1 MNLTRVLNV
10 ALPEI
15 PARTLLD
22 RSPRMPPDAVF
33 KEHIEDGKPIVRV
46 LVRSVE
52 QMFTFTSP
60 NWALA
65 QLFDGRRSFEE
76 IAEEYSREFGAQYS
90 ADDVRE
96 FAAALEAMN
105 FWHKTA
111 QEKNIQLMQKSVEE
125 RRKLLK
131 SRKSRFGDLS
141 EITFPAFN
149 PDKFVTWLYRYTSFI
164 YTWWFTLLT
173 FLGFGIT
180 AGISITHWAEIGR
193 DTWEFFNF
201 TDKSWGDVAVFYILA
216 VFALGWHELAHAHAC
231 KHYGGRVPAMGF
243 LLIYL
248 APAFYTD
255 TTEGF
260 VRGSRPQRLIIAM
273 AGAWSELMICAVVT
287 PIWWGTPPG
296 TEIHSVAYQLMLMTG
311 IAAVMINWNPLMKLD
326 GYYMLCEIIEVADL
340 KEDSTAYVSAWVKRR
355 IWGLPVD
362 VPYVPRRRRLGFVL
376 YALLSGAYSYTVLYV
391 LARFVGNVFRS
402 FNPEWSF
409 IPELAT
415 AGLIFRSRI
424 RNLMNFMKFVYLDK
438 KERVHSWIRTPTALW
453 VCSLLLP
460 FLCLPVWHESV
471 TGQFILESAQ
481 SVIVR
486 TEIPGTITEILTQE
500 GANVSAGAPLI
511 RIRSIPLQSK
521 VAAAEANLEVASL
534 RTNFASLH
542 YANLG
547 SSLGER
553 EQLTTQVRELKS
565 QATELELSSPI
576 SGSVLSSRLQD
587 RLGASVQAGLDL
599 VEVADLS
606 AMRARFYASE
616 HDMHKIGLH
625 APVRLFVEG
634 FPRIW
639 DAQVEAITPV
649 SSAID
654 PRLATPAQ
662 YKGLY
667 APNFFVVEMLIS
679 NSEGKLKPGMIGVAK
694 IFRQRRSVLGL
705 FWLEIV
711 QFFGRK
717 VW

>member
-15 PARTLLD
+15 PARTLSD
-22 RSPRMPPDAVF
+22 RPPRIPPDAVF

-46 LVRSVE
+46 LLRSIQ

-90 ADDVRE
+90 VDDVRE

-105 FWHKTA
+105 FWYKTA
-111 QEKNIQLMQKSVEE
+111 QEKNIQLMQKSAED

-149 PDKFVTWLYRYTSFI
+149 PDKFVTRLYRYTSFI

-173 FLGFGIT
+173 FLAFGIT
-180 AGISITHWAEIGR
+180 AGISITHWSEIGR

-287 PIWWGTPPG
+287 PIWWSTPPG
-296 TEIHSVAYQLMLMTG
+296 TEIHGIAYQLMMMTG
-311 IAAVMINWNPLMKLD
+311 IAAVLINWNPLMKLD
-326 GYYMLCEIIEVADL
+326 GYYMLCEIIRVADL
-340 KEDSTAYVSAWVKRR
+340 KEDSTAYVSAWVKRH

-362 VPYVPRRRRLGFVL
+362 VPYVARRRRLGFVL

-391 LARFVGNVFRS
+391 VARFVGNIFRS
-402 FNPEWSF
+402 FSAEWSF

-424 RNLMNFMKFVYLDK
+424 RNLVSFMKFVYLDK
-438 KERVHSWIRTPTALW
+438 KERVYSWIRTPTALSMGS
-453 VCSLLLP
+453 VLLL
-460 FLCLPVWHESV
+460 FLCLPLWHESV
-471 TGQFILESAQ
+471 AGQFILEPAQ
-481 SVIVR
+481 SVVVR
-486 TEIPGTITEILTQE
+486 SEVPSTITEIHTQE
-500 GANVSAGAPLI
+500 GAHVSAGVPLI
-511 RIRSIPLQSK
+511 RLQSITLQSK
-521 VAAAEANLEVASL
+521 VAAAEASLEVASL

-542 YANLG
+542 YTNLG
-547 SSLGER
+547 SSLRER
-553 EQLTTQVRELKS
+553 EQLAKQVRELKS
-565 QATELELSSPI
+565 EAAELELSSPI
-576 SGSVLSSRLQD
+576 SGFVLSPRLQD
-587 RLGASVQAGLDL
+587 RLGASVQAGADL
-599 VEVADLS
+599 VEIADLS
-606 AMRARFYASE
+606 EMRARFYASE
-616 HDMHKIGLH
+616 HDIHKIGLH
-625 APVRLFVEG
+625 APVRLLVDG
-634 FPRIW
+634 FPRVW
-639 DAQVEAITPV
+639 DARVEAIAPV

-654 PRLATPAQ
+654 PRLAAPTQ

-667 APNFFVVEMLIS
+667 APNFYVVESLIS
-679 NSEGKLKPGMIGVAK
+679 NTESALKPGMIGVAK
-694 IFRQRRSVLGL
+694 ILGHRRSLLGL